1 MIDGEIYKNSISLSF
16 KESKCER
23 LARGEVRGEPGK
35 DPIGLSSMASA
46 CERPRKRGPG
56 TMAGIVAKRV
66 FYATLNAI
74 GVHLIVRE

>member
-1 MIDGEIYKNSISLSF
+1 MIDGAIDKNSIDLSF
-16 KESKCER
+16 MMSKYER
-23 LARGEVRGEPGK
+23 LARGETRGKPGK

-56 TMAGIVAKRV
+56 TIAGIVAKRV